1 MNLQPTAIEYELSCV
16 RRIPQVWSHGGAR
29 PVLRRVGAN
38 VLAAEPHATMP
49 VSSRV
54 LLGPGPNAAGLAD
67 RTVTADALPSPV
79 AEHRASGARVLRLPQ
94 VCHRVGLCRSMIYRL
109 ESEGRFPRR
118 IKLGVRA
125 VGWIES
131 EIEAWI
137 RKRAAQSGD
146 DMRTETR

>member
-1 MNLQPTAIEYELSCV
+1 MYRILRC
-16 RRIPQVWSHGGAR
+16 RRAGGA
-29 PVLRRVGAN
+29 VNLSRVGYN

-49 VSSRV
+49 VSSHV
-54 LLGPGPNAAGLAD
+54 LLGPGSDAAGLAD
-67 RTVTADALPSPV
+67 RTVTADELPSSV

-118 IKLGVRA
+118 VKLGVRA

-131 EIEAWI
+131 EVESWI
-137 RKRAAQSGD
+137 RGRAERSHN
-146 DMRTETR
+146 DMRTETQ